1 MARVKKLGAG
11 VYLSVQDVLP
21 VVLLVLCSFFKTF
34 AVVSMNAGASVLFLN
49 AYSGN
54 KIAQVFIATAALTF
68 LIWPAL
74 SAPKERNPRAPAII
88 LFAVSFI
95 SLLFYLTFIFIRS
108 PLPSAGLM
116 VWKEGF
122 KIVAEIT
129 FWIVAFRFGIFNG
142 RPKTLLS
149 VLAVQAFA
157 VLCAAGIIRLTA
169 DESAGYL
176 ILWAVLS
183 GFAAAFVLKIL
194 IDNGSA
200 PIRENFVF
208 KKQKIKRSG
217 SNSRQRKL
225 SFYFFT
231 VSGLLFFAAGVFNYY
246 FLSATALTFG
256 GRSGEITNV
265 YAGVFALTAVL
276 TAGTLFFFSKG
287 KISFFALLYLIPA
300 ALIFAA
306 AGGWFS
312 IFGLIAA
319 GKSVLELAAGES
331 KETTLQTIPLAVSP
345 RSGFRATILRKSVV
359 EPSALALCG
368 LFIWYAES
376 FLTEQNLIYFMTG
389 LAVIVFSF
397 TLAMRQA
404 YVRLILNILKTH
416 LWRGGRL
423 LLTGK
428 RIARFLSENL
438 NGGSSQE
445 VLYTL
450 RIIEEAQSALFPVKL
465 KQALHHKNEDVRLYA
480 LTKIEQMGFSSALKE
495 VEELVN
501 KDGSFAVRQ
510 TALRVMC
517 RLGNDA
523 AREKAIELIDDPDM
537 REGALTGLIA
547 AGHEGVFTAI
557 ERTAALTAS
566 ADPADRQMAAV
577 VLGCAGN
584 PAFYR
589 PLIHLLNDDDQDVC
603 QVALLAAGRLQNRKL
618 LPAIMETFRFPELR
632 EDGITVLL
640 QFGEKA
646 FPEIEKILL
655 NHDYPIQFRI
665 LLVHIV
671 SKIVSPESES
681 FLFKHIRIEDR
692 RIRYNIIKALVL
704 SGFKASGKEV
714 NTVRLCLYD
723 EIETAA
729 GILAAISVFDKDKT
743 DNSSESLEIIKSALN
758 GEIEYIKERILL
770 LLALLQPSE
779 AIKDLLNKNGAAE
792 KEKENEAAVKIVDKI
807 LSDELRMLCLPLFE
821 NKTVKQQLAL
831 LRPHFYPPVL
841 SVEGYIHDILASP
854 GGELTEW
861 TKACAAYAAGQ
872 LKDKSSVDG
881 LVGLLSASD
890 PIIRETAVW
899 AIGAILPRE
908 EAVRLIAVCLSDPS
922 APVARI
928 ARFITDG
935 RGQIVF

>member
-11 VYLSVQDVLP
+11 VYLSVQEVLP
-21 VVLLVLCSFFKTF
+21 VVLLVLCSFLKTF
-34 AVVSMNAGASVLFLN
+34 AVISMDAGSSVLFLN
-49 AYSGN
+49 AYAGTQ
-54 KIAQVFIATAALTF
+54 IAPVFIATAALTF

-74 SAPKERNPRAPAII
+74 AAPKEKNPRAPAVI
-88 LFAVSFI
+88 LFSVSVV
-95 SLLFYLTFIFIRS
+95 SLLFYFSILFIKA
-108 PLPSAGLM
+108 PWLSAGAM

-122 KIVAEIT
+122 KIAAEVT
-129 FWIVAFRFGIFNG
+129 FWIAAFRFGIFND

-149 VLAVQAFA
+149 VLAVQTFA

-176 ILWAVLS
+176 ILWAAFS
-183 GFAAAFVLKIL
+183 GLAAAFVLKIL

-200 PIRENFVF
+200 PIRENFAF

-217 SNSRQRKL
+217 SNSQQRKL
-225 SFYFFT
+225 LLYFFT

-256 GRSGEITNV
+256 GQSGAITNV

-276 TAGTLFFFSKG
+276 TAGTLFSFSKG

-300 ALIFAA
+300 ALVLAA

-312 IFGLIAA
+312 VFSLIAA
-319 GKSVLELAAGES
+319 GKAVLELAAGTS
-331 KETTLQTIPLAVSP
+331 KETTLQTIPLAVSL
-345 RSGFRATILRKSVV
+345 RSGFRAAILRKSVV

-368 LFIWYAES
+368 LFIWYAENY
-376 FLTEQNLIYFMTG
+376 LTEQNLIYFMTG
-389 LAVIVFSF
+389 LAVVVLGF
-397 TLAMRQA
+397 TLIMRRV
-404 YVRLILNILKTH
+404 YVRLILNILKAH

-428 RIARFLSENL
+428 RVARFLAENL
-438 NGGSSQE
+438 NSGNTQE

-450 RIIEEAQSALFPVKL
+450 RIIEEAQSAVFPAKL
-465 KQALHHKNEDVRLYA
+465 KQALHHKNADVRLYA
-480 LTKIEQMGFSSALKE
+480 LTKIEQLGVSSALKE
-495 VEELVN
+495 TEELVD
-501 KDGSFAVRQ
+501 KDGSLEVRQ
-510 TALRVMC
+510 TALRVIC

-523 AREKAIELIDDPDM
+523 AREKAIGLIDDHDM

-557 ERTAALTAS
+557 ERTAALAAS

-584 PAFYR
+584 SAFYR
-589 PLIHLLNDDDQDVC
+589 PLIHLLNDEDQGVC
-603 QVALLAAGRLQNRKL
+603 QVALFAAGRLQNKKL

-632 EDGITVLL
+632 EDGIAVLL

-655 NHDYPIQFRI
+655 NYDYPIQFRI

-671 SKIVSPESES
+671 SKIISPESEN
-681 FLFKHIRIEDR
+681 FLFKHIQIEDR

-704 SGFKASGKEV
+704 SGFKASGKKI
-714 NTVRLCLYD
+714 NIVRLCLYD

-729 GILAAISVFDKDKT
+729 GILAAISVFDKDKR
-743 DNSSESLEIIKSALN
+743 DRSSAPLEIVKSALN

-779 AIKDLLNKNGAAE
+779 AIRDLLNKTGGA
-792 KEKENEAAVKIVDKI
+792 EKENETAVKIVDKI

-821 NKTVKQQLAL
+821 NKTVEQQLAL

-854 GGELTEW
+854 GGALTEW
-861 TKACAAYAAGQ
+861 TKACAAYAAGR
-872 LKDKSSVDG
+872 LKDRSSVDG

>member
-1 MARVKKLGAG
+1 MARAKKLGAG
-11 VYLSVQDVLP
+11 IYLSVQDTLP
-21 VVLLVLCSFFKTF
+21 VVLLVLCSFLKTF
-34 AVVSMNAGASVLFLN
+34 AVILMDAGASVLFLN
-49 AYSGN
+49 AYSGQ

-74 SAPKERNPRAPAII
+74 SAPKEKNPRAPAVI
-88 LFAVSFI
+88 LFAVSI
-95 SLLFYLTFIFIRS
+95 VSLIFYLALTFMNA
-108 PLPSAGLM
+108 PVLSAGVM

-122 KIVAEIT
+122 KIIAEIT

-149 VLAVQAFA
+149 VLTAQAFA
-157 VLCAAGIIRLTA
+157 VLCAAGIIGLTA
-169 DESAGYL
+169 DEFAGHL
-176 ILWAVLS
+176 ILWAAVS

-200 PIRENFVF
+200 PIRGNFAF

-217 SNSRQRKL
+217 NNSQQKEL
-225 SFYFFT
+225 SLYFFI
-231 VSGLLFFAAGVFNYY
+231 VSGLLFFAAGIFNYY
-246 FLSATALTFG
+246 FLSATAWSAG
-256 GRSGEITNV
+256 GQDGTITNV
-265 YAGVFALTAVL
+265 YAGVFALTALL
-276 TAGTLFFFSKG
+276 TAGALFLFGKG

-300 ALIFAA
+300 ALVFAA

-312 IFGLIAA
+312 IFGLIVA
-319 GKSVLELAAGES
+319 GKSVLELAAGEA
-331 KETTLQTIPLAVSP
+331 KETTLQTIPLAVSQ

-359 EPSALALCG
+359 EPAALALCG
-368 LFIWYAES
+368 TFVWYAES
-376 FLTEQNLIYFMTG
+376 RLTEQNLIYFMAG
-389 LAVIVFSF
+389 LAVVVSGFIL
-397 TLAMRQA
+397 TLRQV
-404 YVRLILNILKTH
+404 YLRLILNILKTH

-428 RIARFLSENL
+428 RVARFLEKNL
-438 NGGSSQE
+438 DSGRTQE

-480 LTKIEQMGFSSALKE
+480 LTKIEQLGFSSALKE
-495 VEELVN
+495 VEELAD
-501 KDGSFAVRQ
+501 KDNSFEVRRM
-510 TALRVMC
+510 ALRVMC
-517 RLGNDA
+517 HLGDDA
-523 AREKAIELIDDPDM
+523 AREKAIGLIDDPDM

-557 ERTAALTAS
+557 ERTAALAAS

-603 QVALLAAGRLQNRKL
+603 QVALFAAGRLQNRKL

-655 NHDYPIQFRI
+655 NNDYPIQFRI

-692 RIRYNIIKALVL
+692 RIRYNIIRALVL

-743 DNSSESLEIIKSALN
+743 DKSSYSLEIVKSALN
-758 GEIEYIKERILL
+758 GEIQYIKERILF

-779 AIKDLLNKNGAAE
+779 AIKDLLNKNSAA
-792 KEKENEAAVKIVDKI
+792 EKENEAAVKIVDKI
-807 LSDELRMLCLPLFE
+807 LSDELRTLCLPLFE

-841 SVEGYIHDILASP
+841 SVEGYIHDILVSP

-872 LKDKSSVDG
+872 LQDRSSVDG

-899 AIGAILPRE
+899 AIGAILPHE
-908 EAVRLIAVCLSDPS
+908 EAARLIAVCLSDPS

-935 RGQIVF
+935 RGKIIF